1 LEFQITSED
10 TFWWEK
16 IIMPV
21 IKRYPNRKLYDTQA
35 KQYITLDGISELI
48 RDNQEVQVID
58 NVTGED
64 ITALTLSQ
72 IIWEQEKKQGGFLPR
87 SVLAGIIQASGNRLN
102 ALQRNL
108 LASKGFIHEVDE
120 EIKRRINY
128 LVQQGELLESEGHK
142 LIEKLLSQ
150 NQDNERTQVI
160 IDQQIESILSE
171 RNIPTREEISQLSQQ
186 LEALAEKLDD
196 MKKN

>member
-1 LEFQITSED
+1 
-10 TFWWEK
+10 
-16 IIMPV
+16 MPV

-196 MKKN
+196 LKKN

>member
-1 LEFQITSED
+1 
-10 TFWWEK
+10 
-16 IIMPV
+16 MPV

-48 RDNQEVQVID
+48 RENQEVQVVD

-196 MKKN
+196 LKEN

>member
-1 LEFQITSED
+1 
-10 TFWWEK
+10 
-16 IIMPV
+16 MPV

>member
-1 LEFQITSED
+1 
-10 TFWWEK
+10 
-16 IIMPV
+16 MPV

-150 NQDNERTQVI
+150 NKDNERTQVI
-160 IDQQIESILSE
+160 IDQQIENLLSE

-196 MKKN
+196 MKEN

>member
-1 LEFQITSED
+1 
-10 TFWWEK
+10 
-16 IIMPV
+16 MPV

-48 RDNQEVQVID
+48 RENQEVQVVD